1 MKKYR
6 NKILF
11 GISYA
16 MLLVLAT
23 GISIMSVNK
32 SYSKENIDY
41 IGGLP
46 VDYAHAIYAYDTSTP
61 ENTAMASKYIF
72 IAKVNKVLRTEY
84 WNPVEVDENTTTTL
98 YDPFTVYSIDVIKNI
113 KGELITSESI
123 ELMQYGGINKE
134 GDSYTF
140 REGGGLLNEGE
151 YYIILTGS
159 MSDGS
164 LEVSNPNRIIP
175 LGKLRGIFNS
185 NEIDNIIETREG
197 LTSNENNILNII
209 EVYESA
215 AETNMNRPL
224 GQDIPILD
232 NISKYDINY

>member
-1 MKKYR
+1 
-6 NKILF
+6 
-11 GISYA
+11 
-16 MLLVLAT
+16 
-23 GISIMSVNK
+23 MSVNK

-84 WNPVEVDENTTTTL
+84 WNPVEVEVDENTTTTL

-134 GDSYTF
+134 GDSYTTH
-140 REGGGLLNEGE
+140 EKE
-151 YYIILTGS
+151 
-159 MSDGS
+159 
-164 LEVSNPNRIIP
+164 
-175 LGKLRGIFNS
+175 
-185 NEIDNIIETREG
+185 
-197 LTSNENNILNII
+197 I
-209 EVYESA
+209 EVYDLV
-215 AETNMNRPL
+215 TNRYPENATGTMKKELTTVNYYYTKKHSNDPE
-224 GQDIPILD
+224 ILLTYLSFH
-232 NISKYDINY
+232 IL